1 MKAIEINER
10 LNFHGNCGV
19 GNDTKS
25 LVSNKLK
32 RIQLPSWQPQKDSE
46 TSYKLHY
53 LLMVV
58 INDPVKVVF
67 EFGCVKMNLS
77 RLMNLDLLY
86 FNEFL

>member
-1 MKAIEINER
+1 MKAIEINKR
-10 LNFHGNCGV
+10 LNFHGNSCGA
-19 GNDTKS
+19 GIDIKS

-32 RIQLPSWQPQKDSE
+32 RIQLPSLRPQKDSE

-67 EFGCVKMNLS
+67 EFGCVKMSLS
-77 RLMNLDLLY
+77 R
-86 FNEFL
+86 FF